1 MDKLLMGKLAVL
13 RSIAKRNNHG
23 DVDIMGATLSQIED
37 ILTAILDDPLHNTED
52 KHDYETATR
61 IP

>member
-1 MDKLLMGKLAVL
+1 VL
-13 RSIAKRNNHG
+13 RNIAKSNNHG

-52 KHDYETATR
+52 DQ
-61 IP
+61 

>member
-52 KHDYETATR
+52 DQ
-61 IP
+61 